1 MLGDIMVKTIYPPAI
16 QRSNGEIK
24 VLYEKCDNI
33 EKMIEDIKL
42 RFENHDKWGR
52 DNQENNQLRFG
63 ELEERTKTTK
73 QFVVGSILLALSS
86 FVAVILT
93 KLGL

>member
-1 MLGDIMVKTIYPPAI
+1 MDDTIYPPAI

-33 EKMIEDIKL
+33 EKMLEDVKK
-42 RFENHDKWGR
+42 RFENHDTWGR
-52 DNQENNQLRFG
+52 MRQEENQIKFG

-73 QFVVGSILLALSS
+73 QFVWGSLAIALSS
-86 FVAVILT
+86 LATIIIT
-93 KLGL
+93 RLGL